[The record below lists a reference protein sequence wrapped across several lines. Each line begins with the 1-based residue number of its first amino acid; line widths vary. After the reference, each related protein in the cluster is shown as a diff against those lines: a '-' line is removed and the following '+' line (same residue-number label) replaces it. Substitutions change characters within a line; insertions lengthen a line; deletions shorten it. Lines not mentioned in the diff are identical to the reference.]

1 MATPWHTVRPALR
14 PPEQVQALLFD
25 CDGTL
30 LDTLGVYQ
38 ESWRGPFARRGFAI
52 TDEWFHARAGLA
64 MDPFILAALPH
75 LDPAGLR
82 QVEQE
87 GMDSFFGRLGSVERI
102 EHVVDVARAFT
113 GVLPVAVVSAG
124 RRDAV
129 ERSLDAGRIRDLFDF
144 VITLDDVEQPKP
156 APDCYLLAV
165 ERLGLPPGEVLAYED
180 SDAGVAAARAAGVH
194 VIDVRGT

>member
-87 GMDSFFGRLGSVERI
+87 GMDSFFEQLGSVARI
-102 EHVVDVARAFT
+102 EH
-113 GVLPVAVVSAG
+113 
-124 RRDAV
+124 AV